1 MLKYTSELNID
12 INMNTLNI
20 FIQINY
26 LLRQSA

>member
-1 MLKYTSELNID
+1 
-12 INMNTLNI
+12 MNTLNI